1 MSLTWLLSPLEESLF
16 ITGTQKDEG
25 LFLKEDMGLGGRLWS
40 LCEARGPV
48 FCVGF
53 VLLNPPWFVFVSE
66 LCFER
71 LGMRV

>member
-1 MSLTWLLSPLEESLF
+1 MSLTCLVSPLEVSLC
-16 ITGTQKDEG
+16 ITRTPKDEG
-25 LFLKEDMGLGGRLWS
+25 LLLKEDMGFGGRLWS